1 MIWKHT
7 KTHINIQIRNP
18 SHPMLSSYKSWENE
32 NRFTSLLFQLLENFI
47 LIDLQNQRT
56 FNLSQNIGGHCILDE
71 SECFYSSI
79 YKCVLNHQTLYSN
92 IHFFPLIENWN
103 ITISFLTCCL
113 LNKNLP
119 SQLWG
124 PVARP
129 RNNNNK

>member
-1 MIWKHT
+1 MNISDMKIHKKSYQHT
-7 KTHINIQIRNP
+7 NPHPIPCYHHHGKTKIGSPQCFFNCWRI
-18 SHPMLSSYKSWENE
+18 SFW
-32 NRFTSLLFQLLENFI
+32 
-47 LIDLQNQRT
+47 LICKT
-56 FNLSQNIGGHCILDE
+56 FNLSQNIGGHCIFDE

-129 RNNNNK
+129 INNNNK